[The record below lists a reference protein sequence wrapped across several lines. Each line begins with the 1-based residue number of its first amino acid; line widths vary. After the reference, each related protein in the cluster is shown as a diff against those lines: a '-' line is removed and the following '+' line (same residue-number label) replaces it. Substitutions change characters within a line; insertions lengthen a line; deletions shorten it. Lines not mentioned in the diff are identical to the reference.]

1 MASNYDR
8 VANTTD
14 SFTTGTLTGVV
25 SGSDHGNKADAINK
39 VEAQVVKESPLNVNW
54 PGYGGNIATAIAAL
68 PAVGACLYIPAGQYT
83 GSFDF
88 TSKSHLT
95 VMGDGSNSVVHN
107 TAASDHALSFTD
119 CNELTVQNL
128 RVQGTTG
135 TFDGLHLERCMRS
148 NVNRVFCQGSGRNG
162 IYAEE
167 CIGLTVNDCVV
178 GIDSQSPY
186 PTGVTNCTGGLVLTW
201 DGVNADSGCNQFVVD
216 GGWYVIGKDRGWA
229 IEVNHGEGGLI
240 NGPIPELSRGGI
252 KLATC
257 DNLVVDGYYG
267 EANPSDV
274 EYSTGTVATTNADA
288 TVTGTG
294 TAWNTNDG
302 EGNKNAMVG
311 KFFVIGTTY
320 GRVLSITN
328 DTSIEL
334 EANWAN
340 TASGQAYTL
349 ISGDLYMENCT
360 GCVVNGGRGGAA
372 VLLKNSSRN
381 VLNLVTERIFF
392 DSTSNRNTG
401 RIITNRASATTSPP
415 RLVDNGAGNRIF
427 QFNHQTGADVRVDG
441 LVRVSGTELR
451 TADNLQSELAV
462 YSGIGGATPMAMGT
476 DGQLYFGAS
485 FDATLNRIQAA
496 VVGVGSSLNFPTAV
510 TAASVPNNT
519 IFRDSAD
526 NVIKKKDNT
535 GTVTAI

>member
-1 MASNYDR
+1 MASSYDR

-25 SGSDHGNKADAINK
+25 AGADHGNKADALNK
-39 VEAQVVKESPLNVNW
+39 IEAQVVKEAPLNVNW
-54 PGYGGNIATAIAAL
+54 PGYGGNIATAITAL
-68 PAVGACLYIPAGQYT
+68 PSTGASLYIPAGQYT
-83 GSFDF
+83 GAFDF
-88 TSKSHLT
+88 ASKSHLT
-95 VMGDGSNSVVHN
+95 VMGDGSNSVIHN
-107 TAASDHALSFTD
+107 TTASDHALSFTD
-119 CNELTVQNL
+119 CLNVIVKDL
-128 RVQGTTG
+128 RVQGTSG
-135 TFDGLHLERCMRS
+135 TFDGLHMERCHRAF
-148 NVNRVFCQGSGRNG
+148 VDRVYCQGSGRNG
-162 IYAEE
+162 VYAEE
-167 CIGLTVNDCVV
+167 CIGIKVNAYV
-178 GIDSQSPY
+178 GIDVTSPF
-186 PTGVTNCTGGLVLTW
+186 PTGVTNCTGGLKLTW
-201 DGVNADSGCNQFVVD
+201 DTVNADSGCNQFVID

-229 IEVNHGEGGLI
+229 IEVDHGEGGVI
-240 NGPIPELSRGGI
+240 NGPVPELSKGGI

-257 DNLVVDGYYG
+257 DNVVVDGYYG

-288 TVTGTG
+288 TVTGTT

-360 GCVVNGGRGGAA
+360 GCVVSGGRGGAA

-381 VLNLVTERIFF
+381 VLNLATERIFF

-401 RIITNRASATTSPP
+401 RIVTNRASATTSPP

-441 LVRVSGTELR
+441 LVRVSATELR
-451 TADNLQSELAV
+451 TVDNLQSEEAV
-462 YSGIGGATPMAMGT
+462 YSSVGEANQIALGG
-476 DGQLYFGAS
+476 DGKIYFGS
-485 FDATLNRIQAA
+485 GLDATLNRIQAA

-526 NVIKKKDNT
+526 NVIKIKDNG
-535 GTVTAI
+535 GTTRLLY